1 MPAGR
6 PSKYRPEFCEQAKK
20 LVALG
25 ATDLQLANFFEV
37 SEQTIYTWKQNYP
50 EFLEALKLS
59 KELCDS
65 QVERS
70 LFQRAMGYSHPEVK
84 VFQSNGE
91 IITHEVI
98 KHYPPDTTAMIFWLK
113 NRNPQEWRDRVEHT
127 GKDGG
132 AIEITDINEVDMA
145 RKIAFVLA
153 QGAEQCQKH

>member
-37 SEQTIYTWKQNYP
+37 SEQTIYTWKQNYS

-132 AIEITDINEVDMA
+132 AIEIADINEVDMA